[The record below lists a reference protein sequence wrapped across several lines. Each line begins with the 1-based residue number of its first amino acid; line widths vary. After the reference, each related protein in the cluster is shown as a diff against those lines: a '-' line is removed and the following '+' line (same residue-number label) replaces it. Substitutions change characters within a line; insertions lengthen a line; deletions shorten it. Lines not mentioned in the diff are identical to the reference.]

1 MPGGRLS
8 ESGTSVVYLEDGV
21 EQSMSLPTAPPQLRH
36 SLSSWVNYG
45 GMGSSSVPASA
56 PDDVPIRQSAT
67 SSFADSG
74 EVTAGG
80 AGRAAPTAFARGGAP
95 MHQSV
100 TSSFGDI
107 AGSAAAQSVRT
118 AQMSLSRGESPPYQ
132 SLRSSFVH
140 DEDEGVNTGESGG
153 MAPMAFARRL
163 EAEQLAAQELAEI
176 HRMVLAKSERLSEKE
191 QSLQRSS
198 IAMAETAGALRAHL
212 REEVESLMRSSQRE
226 LQRKTAQQQRRLE
239 EALQKTQDEFRRV
252 VAWRREVRSMRDT
265 VAANVGEHEKLKE
278 RLHDSQRR
286 CAALADRERAQR
298 QALQAERDRWEEER
312 QAMRSQQQLLKRKV
326 LQLQRSVSK
335 ADAEEPVA
343 TSTHSKERV
352 RASSARTPQ
361 QQQQQQRKVARSQSR
376 GRTRSSKEPPV
387 SVAKAPVVRG
397 PTAEGSLDEETPD
410 SEHASEQEA
419 RKASTGKARRRR
431 RTRSKEPN
439 PKAASVEDASL
450 PLLGAWWC
458 LDTMTSGSSRNLWGY
473 IVLLAETLGTNRAHQ
488 LLAQGG
494 PRLQCVAACYVRRW
508 SWRLLAEDVRGAWR
522 KLACQGQDPSAA
534 PRPDPS
540 RNTLEWARQ
549 LRGVTRSNTGDA
561 CTAVELRLRERRLT
575 LAPFDVG
582 ACVPALGGPLDPLRE
597 FLVLNILPAA
607 SCASVALT
615 PEEASGR
622 AAGVLA
628 PLEVQR
634 RLAAILWQDARDQL
648 LTMESQLR
656 EGTAAPSSIQDV
668 CRSLVLVAA
677 LSFAANINDT
687 HAALRALLRLAA
699 GHSLDSMAQ
708 RLLALGAAGC
718 GAHRAVA
725 HRRCWGHES
734 VCVATAGVDLRR
746 GLQCRPH
753 QRVTTP
759 CAATA
764 CSARACLRRCRCY
777 WTCRKPRRGG
787 HRVVYRPGSAPL

>member
-1 MPGGRLS
+1 M
-8 ESGTSVVYLEDGV
+8 
-21 EQSMSLPTAPPQLRH
+21 
-36 SLSSWVNYG
+36 
-45 GMGSSSVPASA
+45 
-56 PDDVPIRQSAT
+56 
-67 SSFADSG
+67 
-74 EVTAGG
+74 
-80 AGRAAPTAFARGGAP
+80 
-95 MHQSV
+95 
-100 TSSFGDI
+100 
-107 AGSAAAQSVRT
+107 
-118 AQMSLSRGESPPYQ
+118 
-132 SLRSSFVH
+132 
-140 DEDEGVNTGESGG
+140 
-153 MAPMAFARRL
+153 
-163 EAEQLAAQELAEI
+163 
-176 HRMVLAKSERLSEKE
+176 
-191 QSLQRSS
+191 
-198 IAMAETAGALRAHL
+198 
-212 REEVESLMRSSQRE
+212 
-226 LQRKTAQQQRRLE
+226 
-239 EALQKTQDEFRRV
+239 
-252 VAWRREVRSMRDT
+252 
-265 VAANVGEHEKLKE
+265 
-278 RLHDSQRR
+278 
-286 CAALADRERAQR
+286 
-298 QALQAERDRWEEER
+298 
-312 QAMRSQQQLLKRKV
+312 
-326 LQLQRSVSK
+326 
-335 ADAEEPVA
+335 
-343 TSTHSKERV
+343 
-352 RASSARTPQ
+352 
-361 QQQQQQRKVARSQSR
+361 
-376 GRTRSSKEPPV
+376 

-699 GHSLDSMAQ
+699 GHSDCLHSGLLDAVPIVLWLTDAAGAMRASAWQ
-708 RLLALGAAGC
+708 PPALIYDAGCSVGPINASQLLVPLLPALLGPACAGAAVTGLAGSHGAEDTAWFIALGLLRSDPRSSVVPALVQLLATSVAAMPEALPPHGAASREGEGTGTTTLQGLC
-718 GAHRAVA
+718 PLLQRWLQRYRSSEGADSLVASSLEGTLRALA
-725 HRRCWGHES
+725 DTLHLPS
-734 VCVATAGVDLRR
+734 D
-746 GLQCRPH
+746 
-753 QRVTTP
+753 
-759 CAATA
+759 
-764 CSARACLRRCRCY
+764 
-777 WTCRKPRRGG
+777 
-787 HRVVYRPGSAPL
+787 